1 MFISRNSLNVLA
13 YYNSK
18 TKLIR
23 RFEVFFKD
31 TLLLESLAF
40 ITLSYIGV
48 TQKAKMPVEVSF

>member
-23 RFEVFFKD
+23 RFEVFFKTHCCQLRLVSNVYMHSFVEFD
-31 TLLLESLAF
+31 YKYYSL
-40 ITLSYIGV
+40 
-48 TQKAKMPVEVSF
+48 